1 MCIHCFTIIIAQ
13 ITILIFVYVPS
24 NVPGYVSKEMWDS
37 SLVMGTGGKDGE
49 KYPASIVELLP
60 DKCYTTVGRQGAK
73 VLYSQCPDGILVVR
87 SGNRMLSA
95 HIEHEGQGL
104 LLDKLDPTTE
114 TALWR
119 KTGNGGHG
127 NTKVPTG
134 PFCVMFAFTVHNEH
148 EDDRIP
154 SSDGEKN
161 KFSRTLPL
169 RNAIF
174 ASDLPKNLVYV
185 PRSELGTTSTTTTS
199 NKRKKSDLHN
209 WFGTPTT
216 TAGTPRTSSA
226 TVRMVTPDDNA
237 DDDVKK
243 TSAPCVLFDEELPK
257 KEE

>member
-1 MCIHCFTIIIAQ
+1 
-13 ITILIFVYVPS
+13 
-24 NVPGYVSKEMWDS
+24 
-37 SLVMGTGGKDGE
+37 MGTGGKDGE
-49 KYPASIVELLP
+49 KLPASIVELLP
-60 DKCYTTVGRQGAK
+60 DNCYTTVGTRGGKA
-73 VLYSQCPDGILVVR
+73 LYCQCPDGILVVR
-87 SGNRMLSA
+87 SGNRMQSA
-95 HIEHEGQGL
+95 HIEREGQGL

-127 NTKVPTG
+127 NTNVPTG

-185 PRSELGTTSTTTTS
+185 KRSELDTPPEPNATPM
-199 NKRKKSDLHN
+199 KRTLLDN
-209 WFGTPTT
+209 WMAAPTT
-216 TAGTPRTSSA
+216 KTPRTSSS
-226 TVRMVTPDDNA
+226 TVRMVTPDNNA
-237 DDDVKK
+237 DDDDDDVKK
-243 TSAPCVLFDEELPK
+243 TSAPCVLFDEEFGKRMGKPK